1 MKIVIVGSGG
11 RLGAMLARAW
21 AAKGDDVRGF
31 THAEL
36 DLASVEAIREKI
48 AWLDFDVLVNCAALT
63 NVDYCETH
71 SEEAH
76 AVNCTAVQ
84 VLGELCTQKRRRCLH
99 ISTDYV
105 FDGGKRTPYLEEDE
119 ARPISVYGASKRAGE
134 MALLQIAEKHLVAR
148 VSWIFGPDRPSFVD
162 AVLKRA
168 LQEEQVDA
176 IADKIAVPTYTK
188 DVAEWLYPLLVDL
201 PIGGLLHVCQ
211 SGECS
216 WQQYGQHALDC
227 ALKAGMPL
235 KAKTISP
242 LAMADLKSFIAQRP
256 IYSAMFT
263 ARLTQLTGV
272 TPRAWQDAVDEH
284 VRTHWAKG

>member
-1 MKIVIVGSGG
+1 M
-11 RLGAMLARAW
+11 
-21 AAKGDDVRGF
+21 
-31 THAEL
+31 
-36 DLASVEAIREKI
+36 
-48 AWLDFDVLVNCAALT
+48 
-63 NVDYCETH
+63 
-71 SEEAH
+71 
-76 AVNCTAVQ
+76 
-84 VLGELCTQKRRRCLH
+84 
-99 ISTDYV
+99 
-105 FDGGKRTPYLEEDE
+105 
-119 ARPISVYGASKRAGE
+119 
-134 MALLQIAEKHLVAR
+134 
-148 VSWIFGPDRPSFVD
+148 
-162 AVLKRA
+162 
-168 LQEEQVDA
+168 
-176 IADKIAVPTYTK
+176 PTYTK